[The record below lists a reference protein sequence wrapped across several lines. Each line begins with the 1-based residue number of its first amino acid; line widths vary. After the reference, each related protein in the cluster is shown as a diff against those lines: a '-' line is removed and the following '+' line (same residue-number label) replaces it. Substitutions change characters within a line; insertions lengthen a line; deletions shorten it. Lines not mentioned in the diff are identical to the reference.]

1 MHLRRLVGG
10 REGRCQVGKLARSTM
25 VAVLLAVAMLS
36 SAGVASADN
45 TPGQGGKHPPART
58 SSITWE

>member
-1 MHLRRLVGG
+1 M
-10 REGRCQVGKLARSTM
+10 GKFVRAIM

-36 SAGVASADN
+36 SAATASADSK
-45 TPGQGGKHPPART
+45 PGMSGKNPPART